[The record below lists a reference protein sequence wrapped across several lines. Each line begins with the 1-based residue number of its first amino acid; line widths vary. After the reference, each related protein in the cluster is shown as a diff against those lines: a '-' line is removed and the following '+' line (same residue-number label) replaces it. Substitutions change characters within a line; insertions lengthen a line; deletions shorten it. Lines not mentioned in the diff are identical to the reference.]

1 MNDLSSESTC
11 TCLCSIKAP
20 DGIFCLF
27 EKLYFVFLRLS
38 VVCQVLYVFSTLCE
52 VMVQLLLQIF
62 VQACCHGR
70 FESGPGLTR
79 VKPGF
84 DAGLTH
90 CKPGFDAGLTH
101 CKPGLDLGLACALTI
116 LRYDANMNQKGS
128 LLFCAFNGCPQEL
141 DFKTGGCHSKGK
153 FYGALK
159 HNCGTPNGEV
169 SCGYVSK
176 DLAIEHKF
184 RIVDK
189 DSLEGKKLQK
199 ETGWSRTDFV
209 WVPED
214 TMIRPIRSDVG
225 TKRGREHVSGINTD
239 QETEQMSKKQVLPCL
254 ASFCQ
259 SQLAC
264 HASRLSCKQ
273 SLRNT
278 GDCQGYA
285 HRE

>member
-1 MNDLSSESTC
+1 
-11 TCLCSIKAP
+11 
-20 DGIFCLF
+20 
-27 EKLYFVFLRLS
+27 
-38 VVCQVLYVFSTLCE
+38 VL
-52 VMVQLLLQIF
+52 
-62 VQACCHGR
+62 A
-70 FESGPGLTR
+70 
-79 VKPGF
+79 
-84 DAGLTH
+84 
-90 CKPGFDAGLTH
+90 
-101 CKPGLDLGLACALTI
+101 I
-116 LRYDANMNQKGS
+116 LRYDANMNKKGS

-141 DFKTGGCHSKGK
+141 DFKTGWRKACHSKGK

-159 HNCGTPNGEV
+159 HNCGTPSEEV
-169 SCGYVSK
+169 SCGYVSRA
-176 DLAIEHKF
+176 LAIEHKF
-184 RIVDK
+184 QFVDR
-189 DSLEGKKLQK
+189 DSEAGKKLQK

-214 TMIRPIRSDVG
+214 TTIRPIRSDVG

-239 QETEQMSKKQVLPCL
+239 QETEHVSKKQVRSCQ

-278 GDCQGYA
+278 GDWQGYA

>member
-1 MNDLSSESTC
+1 
-11 TCLCSIKAP
+11 
-20 DGIFCLF
+20 
-27 EKLYFVFLRLS
+27 
-38 VVCQVLYVFSTLCE
+38 
-52 VMVQLLLQIF
+52 
-62 VQACCHGR
+62 
-70 FESGPGLTR
+70 
-79 VKPGF
+79 
-84 DAGLTH
+84 
-90 CKPGFDAGLTH
+90 
-101 CKPGLDLGLACALTI
+101 
-116 LRYDANMNQKGS
+116 MNQKGS

-153 FYGALK
+153 FNGALK

-239 QETEQMSKKQVLPCL
+239 QETEQMSKKQAIVRDTHTENDELWADQLRSAACCL
-254 ASFCQ
+254 LGAYDGLEAQ
-259 SQLAC
+259 SILNQLVHEPDAGQFRPK
-264 HASRLSCKQ
+264 HLLLFTMQNLFVDDGIQGKQ
-273 SLRNT
+273 VADRKHKSAVCRI
-278 GDCQGYA
+278 A
-285 HRE
+285 